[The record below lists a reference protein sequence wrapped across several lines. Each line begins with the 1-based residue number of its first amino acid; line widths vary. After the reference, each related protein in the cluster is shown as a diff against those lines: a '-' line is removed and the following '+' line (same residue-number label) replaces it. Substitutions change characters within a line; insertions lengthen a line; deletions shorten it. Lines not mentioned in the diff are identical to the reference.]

1 MPVPVQQS
9 MISGMIYLVA
19 SSQLLLFVQS
29 LLIRHTNDVMHLVG
43 IIRLT
48 EEEASRLPHKPAK
61 LYGGKEGEY
70 AGVLEV
76 FHQLHCLVRNCY
88 QLVPDHRI
96 LMLR

>member
-1 MPVPVQQS
+1 
-9 MISGMIYLVA
+9 
-19 SSQLLLFVQS
+19 
-29 LLIRHTNDVMHLVG
+29 MHLVG

-76 FHQLHCLVRNCY
+76 FHQLHCLVRSCY

-96 LMLR
+96 LMLRRIVSHIMTRTASESTSTTLALA